1 MIVSKIIC
9 MNTYNQTIILAIM
22 HNYIPPKDWWRSYH
36 ATPLSCH
43 FLVYLFLL
51 MSYFRLHKC
60 LPSTFI
66 LWCKL
71 DFESGVNMCLSKYSY
86 LYFIW
91 FNLRYYTVLA
101 YLDVWGLRMIT
112 CSIVLGAYNWRLCLF
127 FDFSEIKCLWCKI
140 LRLLLRLEIF
150 GDFTLFL
157 YAHHQL
163 Y

>member
-1 MIVSKIIC
+1 
-9 MNTYNQTIILAIM
+9 
-22 HNYIPPKDWWRSYH
+22 
-36 ATPLSCH
+36 
-43 FLVYLFLL
+43 
-51 MSYFRLHKC
+51 MSYFLLHKC
-60 LPSTFI
+60 LPSTLI

-71 DFESGVNMCLSKYSY
+71 EFESGVNMCLSKYLY

-140 LRLLLRLEIF
+140 LRFLLRLEIF
-150 GDFTLFL
+150 GDFALFL
-157 YAHHQL
+157 YVHLSFIQVSKIYNAIYIPKIIYPSVLLLLSSILL
-163 Y
+163 YWFGSTYKIN